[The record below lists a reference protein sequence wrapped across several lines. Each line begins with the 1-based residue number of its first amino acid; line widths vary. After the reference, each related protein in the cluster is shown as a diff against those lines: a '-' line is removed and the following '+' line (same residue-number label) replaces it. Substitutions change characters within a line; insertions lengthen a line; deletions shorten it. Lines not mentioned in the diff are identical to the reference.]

1 MMKPEEEKELVESL
15 NEALVALNDC
25 MKVIGERLDALEKY
39 VVEIPTPDK
48 VLYKPRGAEDY
59 LDMKGNYDEIYR
71 RIGELENGM

>member
-1 MMKPEEEKELVESL
+1 MKPEEEKDLVESL

-25 MKVIGERLDALEKY
+25 MKVIGERLDELEKY

-71 RIGELENGM
+71 RIGELEDGM

>member
-1 MMKPEEEKELVESL
+1 MKPEEEKELVESL

>member
-1 MMKPEEEKELVESL
+1 MKPEEEKDLVESL

-71 RIGELENGM
+71 RIGELEDGM